1 MFIILVLTPFLT
13 SCVSKEETVQFD
25 SFLVGNSELVDE
37 LKLNDALFAFEWWIL
52 DDVNHQFIYIWDNQL
67 RRDLYDEITD
77 MLLNMDVDRKHVDT
91 YQVLQLE
98 DSLTLDLLMNGDVIH
113 TFGFSELTRSVMLSL
128 FPSTFNINSADFY
141 QQLVLMAIRL
151 ETLEMLGDT
160 EVICLKTETK
170 LELTLSD
177 YEQDVVHHVYD
188 VDTLMTITT

>member
-1 MFIILVLTPFLT
+1 
-13 SCVSKEETVQFD
+13 
-25 SFLVGNSELVDE
+25 
-37 LKLNDALFAFEWWIL
+37 
-52 DDVNHQFIYIWDNQL
+52 
-67 RRDLYDEITD
+67 
-77 MLLNMDVDRKHVDT
+77 
-91 YQVLQLE
+91 
-98 DSLTLDLLMNGDVIH
+98 
-113 TFGFSELTRSVMLSL
+113 MLSL

-141 QQLVLMAIRL
+141 QQLVLIAIRL